1 MSIVKRLRRLEQV
14 VEAKR
19 PPIRRLRRWLDFDPD
34 RTAAEYLMMARQQRH
49 EMVSRGEIGKRDTV
63 TFVRWLSRDERER
76 ACSSVAPFVRL
87 LSDDS
92 E

>member
-1 MSIVKRLRRLEQV
+1 MSIVKRLRRLEQL

-34 RTAAEYLMMARQQRH
+34 RTAAEYLMMARKQRH
-49 EMVSRGEIGKRDTV
+49 EMVS
-63 TFVRWLSRDERER
+63 FVRWLSRDERER